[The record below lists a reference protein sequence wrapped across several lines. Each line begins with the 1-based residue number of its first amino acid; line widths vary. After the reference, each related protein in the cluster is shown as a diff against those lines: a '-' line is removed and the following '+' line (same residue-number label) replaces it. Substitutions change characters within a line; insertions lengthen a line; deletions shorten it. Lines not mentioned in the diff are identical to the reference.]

1 LRCNMTDEG
10 LLKPFSGVHEKR
22 LKPIQRTVRTR
33 VQRSMGI
40 VMLSVLAIA
49 LLVEIGILV
58 AEIATRARLVARSLS
73 SRRAHG

>member
-1 LRCNMTDEG
+1 MRRNITDET
-10 LLKPFSGVHEKR
+10 LLKPFSGAHEKP

-58 AEIATRARLVARSLS
+58 AEIATRARLVAQSLS
-73 SRRAHG
+73 SRRARG